1 MDGRGARWKDNVDGG
16 REEIARERERDRQ
29 TQREREI
36 PCDGEMEDGRWR
48 ARELEWLGVRGL
60 KERPVDLLGG

>member
-1 MDGRGARWKDNVDGG
+1 MDEVRDGRTTSTVVG
-16 REEIARERERDRQ
+16 RKSQERERETDRH
-29 TQREREI
+29 REREI